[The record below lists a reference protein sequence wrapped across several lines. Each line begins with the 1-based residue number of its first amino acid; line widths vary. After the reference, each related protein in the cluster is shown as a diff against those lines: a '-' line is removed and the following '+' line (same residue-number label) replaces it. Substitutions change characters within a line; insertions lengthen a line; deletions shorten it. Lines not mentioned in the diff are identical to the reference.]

1 MDKKLLMLLRMFA
14 LTAIA
19 VFFFSSCGDTAD
31 DDEGYDN
38 PDNIE
43 QPDTTVQPE
52 PVNPNAALAGLW
64 SKRLEPGIWYIDSLG
79 HALVLQHEHVFA
91 MGNPDIYNDSSYV
104 AVVKAFDMNLLP
116 ETNTLAFTFPEN
128 DSTEVNDIVSLEPS
142 KILFANPL
150 TADTTTLRRTGY
162 CVSAAPESIA
172 GFYMSANRFK
182 LHGMVYGPEG
192 KVTQHF
198 YQDDVI
204 DYINSSYTYTPG
216 EGKTAHLSYHVT
228 YHLNPTKVEMLT
240 GVKNYSDL
248 TFDVTG
254 ELDLTFF
261 AHIEAAKNTDECYY
275 GEMDGEV
282 TCVLTN
288 HKKNTTTT
296 TAVTGK
302 RLFGLTRLEE

>member
-19 VFFFSSCGDTAD
+19 VFFFSCGDTAD
-31 DDEGYDN
+31 DDADTPGN

-43 QPDTTVQPE
+43 NTDSTVLPE

-64 SKRLEPGIWYIDSLG
+64 SKRFEPGIWYIDSLG
-79 HALVLQHEHVFA
+79 HALVLQHEHVFP
-91 MGNPDIYNDSSYV
+91 MGNPDIYNDSSFV
-104 AVVKAFDMNLLP
+104 AVANAFEMNILP
-116 ETNTLAFTFPEN
+116 EANTLTFTFPGI
-128 DSTEVNDIVSLEPS
+128 DSTMVNDIVSLEPS

-150 TADTTTLRRTGY
+150 TADTTTLRRMGD

-172 GFYMSANRFK
+172 GFYMSANRYK
-182 LHGMVYGPEG
+182 LYGMVFGAQG
-192 KVTQHF
+192 VARQRF
-198 YQDDVI
+198 YMDDVI
-204 DYINSSYTYTPG
+204 DYSNSSYTYTPG
-216 EGKTAHLSYHVT
+216 EGKTAHISYHVT

-275 GEMDGEV
+275 GEMNGDV

-296 TAVTGK
+296 TRVAGK
-302 RLFGLTRLEE
+302 QFFGLTRLEE